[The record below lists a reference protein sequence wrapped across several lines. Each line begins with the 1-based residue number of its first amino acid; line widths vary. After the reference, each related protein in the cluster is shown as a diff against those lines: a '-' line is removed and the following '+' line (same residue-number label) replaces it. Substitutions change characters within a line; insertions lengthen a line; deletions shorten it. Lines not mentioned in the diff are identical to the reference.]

1 MKNIKKIKVT
11 LGKDKGF
18 EAEDIPPQSLVL
30 LLVFF
35 LLVIIIGVTAGT
47 DIFKNIHS
55 WLNQILIIR
64 WVA

>member
-30 LLVFF
+30 LLIFF
-35 LLVIIIGVTAGT
+35 LLVIIIGVMAGT
-47 DIFKNIHS
+47 DIFKNIYS
-55 WLNQILIIR
+55 WFNRI
-64 WVA
+64 

>member
-30 LLVFF
+30 LLIFF
-35 LLVIIIGVTAGT
+35 LLVIIIGVMAGT
-47 DIFKNIHS
+47 DIFENIYS
-55 WLNQILIIR
+55 WFNRI
-64 WVA
+64 